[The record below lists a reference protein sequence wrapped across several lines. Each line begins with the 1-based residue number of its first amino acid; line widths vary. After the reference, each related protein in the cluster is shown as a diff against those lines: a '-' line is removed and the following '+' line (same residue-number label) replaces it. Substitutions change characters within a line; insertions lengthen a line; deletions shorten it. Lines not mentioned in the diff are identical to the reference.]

1 MSRSCIGYSHSKPS
15 ISSTDGLVQLWHHRD
30 MDARKKE
37 LLARAASRDAHARA
51 MRRAEQERDLS
62 DADIQRRMDQIQSE
76 MQQLWGKGSCPR
88 LHSAGPKDKR
98 SRPSSRELLPYP
110 AQELTETVQIGVPE
124 TAQRPPRPEAAR
136 SDRRRAAAERGHAL
150 PPSPETAQRPPS
162 PEAAGRPPNPDAA
175 RCPPSPEAAQLPPSP
190 EAARRPPSPGPGQ
203 RPPNPEA
210 ARRSTST
217 EVAERSPPRRPSAAF
232 AGSQIFAPEAMH
244 ALNQPFLNAQ
254 QDVVIRTF
262 TRNVQRRR
270 ERARSA
276 TRQRLQSNAEQR
288 LRKDSHAAT
297 MARLRRQ
304 LEDEQDQVRTRS
316 CAQESQPPSFTPPPS
331 RPPAPHRILA
341 ALAAPS
347 DGKRALRLPRCT
359 QARQRKLNAIDL
371 KLQRA
376 RVVREAVDEDKS
388 TRVLREKET
397 VSWAPSSPSRPSLVA
412 GASVERCAPHLG
424 LHAVIR
430 PGLRGSLARTDSSLL
445 HLSGGEPAHARRPST
460 SELPT
465 LRGNPTLRGASIGRF
480 DGAGF
485 VAPSGAFRGAKHGRA
500 GHRELELC
508 ELEPR

>member
-110 AQELTETVQIGVPE
+110 AQELIETIQIGVPE
-124 TAQRPPRPEAAR
+124 TAQR
-136 SDRRRAAAERGHAL
+136 
-150 PPSPETAQRPPS
+150 
-162 PEAAGRPPNPDAA
+162 
-175 RCPPSPEAAQLPPSP
+175 PPSP

-304 LEDEQDQVRTRS
+304 LEDEQDQVRARS

-347 DGKRALRLPRCT
+347 DGKRALRLPRCA

-430 PGLRGSLARTDSSLL
+430 PGSRGSLARTDSSLL

-485 VAPSGAFRGAKHGRA
+485 VAPSGAFRGASAARSTG
-500 GHRELELC
+500 GLGTGSWSSVS
-508 ELEPR
+508 

>member
-15 ISSTDGLVQLWHHRD
+15 ISSADGLVQLWHHRD

-150 PPSPETAQRPPS
+150 PPSPETAQR
-162 PEAAGRPPNPDAA
+162 
-175 RCPPSPEAAQLPPSP
+175 PPSP

-347 DGKRALRLPRCT
+347 DGKRALRLPRCA

-430 PGLRGSLARTDSSLL
+430 PGSRGSLARTDSSLL

-485 VAPSGAFRGAKHGRA
+485 VAPSGAFRGASAARSTG
-500 GHRELELC
+500 GLGTGSWSSVS
-508 ELEPR
+508 